1 MQVLLDSA
9 KGALQASH
17 TSAYWHAAQLVMEL
31 GLLRAAP
38 AGRGQRGA
46 GSCGARAATAPS
58 TLLRL
63 APLAPSGGSTYSAC
77 R

>member
-1 MQVLLDSA
+1 MLDSA

-38 AGRGQRGA
+38 AGRGQHGA
-46 GSCGARAATAPS
+46 S
-58 TLLRL
+58 
-63 APLAPSGGSTYSAC
+63 Y
-77 R
+77 

>member
-31 GLLRAAP
+31 GLLPFSRSLGPSSTRSGTPWRRAA
-38 AGRGQRGA
+38 ALLSGA
-46 GSCGARAATAPS
+46 ACSSLHRHAF
-58 TLLRL
+58 
-63 APLAPSGGSTYSAC
+63 PSGQGA
-77 R
+77 